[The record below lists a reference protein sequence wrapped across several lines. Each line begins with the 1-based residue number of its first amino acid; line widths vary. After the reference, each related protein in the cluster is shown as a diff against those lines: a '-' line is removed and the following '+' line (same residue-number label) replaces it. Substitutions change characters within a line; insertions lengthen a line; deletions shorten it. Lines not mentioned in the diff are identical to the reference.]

1 GISGGLHASH
11 LNIAQKESVR
21 KFLAGVRPFV
31 IVKKQATEDTWRYLT
46 LWPAMLHG
54 TAARIASNSRWD
66 GHTKQTREE
75 FRARQRQQKWRKYWT
90 DPVFRQRCIDN
101 AIKRAKNE
109 KSIQLGRTAK

>member
-1 GISGGLHASH
+1 MALLNWAYIAGFFDGEGHISKAIGAHTIKVSIAQKLQEPLIAIMSFLLQYNIRSGISGGLHASH

-54 TAARIASNSRWD
+54 TAARIAS
-66 GHTKQTREE
+66 
-75 FRARQRQQKWRKYWT
+75 
-90 DPVFRQRCIDN
+90 
-101 AIKRAKNE
+101 
-109 KSIQLGRTAK
+109 